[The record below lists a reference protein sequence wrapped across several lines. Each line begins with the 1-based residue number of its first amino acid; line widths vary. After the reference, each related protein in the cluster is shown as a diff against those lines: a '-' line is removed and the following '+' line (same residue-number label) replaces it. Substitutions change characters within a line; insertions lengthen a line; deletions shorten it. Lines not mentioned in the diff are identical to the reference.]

1 MGRTFRMFIVIFA
14 FCGLAFPG
22 LLQAKTYQL
31 TGSQKAGS
39 IAGGP
44 KIAGKALQLKKPAV
58 ITRIDCKAFVI
69 GEKEHRVEGI
79 LPPGRYVLK
88 TSAGNVTIHLDDQA
102 KPKALVLWAKQKKGP
117 NHWIKRNTVVLGVP
131 YLIADYRYKGTN
143 GGTISPIRKNRIS
156 SKPDFRF
163 ISAHNKRD
171 KGPAYFGPRGKKLKT
186 LKGKI
191 VGPGAYVCTP
201 GLGTADH
208 IVSLEVQLVPQ

>member
-14 FCGLAFPG
+14 SCGLAFPG

-31 TGSQKAGS
+31 TGSQKAGT

-44 KIAGKALQLKKPAV
+44 KIIGKPLQLKKPAV
-58 ITRIDCKAFVI
+58 ITRIDCRADRYTLWKDGKAFVN

-143 GGTISPIRKNRIS
+143 GGTISPVLKNRIS
-156 SKPDFRF
+156 P
-163 ISAHNKRD
+163 
-171 KGPAYFGPRGKKLKT
+171 
-186 LKGKI
+186 
-191 VGPGAYVCTP
+191 
-201 GLGTADH
+201 
-208 IVSLEVQLVPQ
+208 